1 MGLSIGNRLEW
12 VKQSEIR
19 NMSIECEKHGGIN
32 LSQGVCDLEVPSIV
46 AHGAKQAIDDGINA
60 YTRYDGLNELREAI
74 AKRQK
79 AFSGMEVDPEKEI
92 VVSSGATGAL
102 FSAFFALLSAG
113 DEVILFE
120 PYYGYHA
127 INLVSTLAVPVYVR
141 MTPPD
146 WTFSR
151 EDLDKVL
158 TEKTKAILINTPGN
172 PSGKVFAMEELKI
185 IADFAIEND
194 LFVFTDEIYEYFV
207 YDGLKH
213 IPPASL
219 PGMRERTIM
228 VSGLSKTY
236 SITGWRVGY
245 VICDAR
251 WPTAIGYFSDMLYAC
266 APAPLQMGVAMGLK
280 QLGPEFYD
288 NISKEYQKKR
298 DRICDAL
305 HTAGLTPFIPQ
316 GAYYVLC
323 DISGVPGSSGKE
335 KVMHLL
341 DQTKVASVP
350 GEAFYH
356 DDAGENLTRFCFA
369 KEDAVLDEA
378 CRRLESY
385 GKKNEGRSK

>member
-1 MGLSIGNRLEW
+1 MSLSIGNRLEW
-12 VKQSEIR
+12 VRQSEIR
-19 NMSIECEKHGGIN
+19 NMSIECEKYGGLN
-32 LSQGVCDLEVPSIV
+32 LSQGVCDLEVPPIV
-46 AHGAKQAIDDGINA
+46 IKGAQQAIDDGYNS
-60 YTRYDGLNELREAI
+60 YTRYDGLDEIRKAI

-79 AFSGMEVDPEKEI
+79 TFSGMEVDPEKEI

-102 FSAFFALLSAG
+102 YSALYALLSAG
-113 DEVILFE
+113 DEVIVFE
-120 PYYGYHA
+120 PYYGYHT

-141 MTPPD
+141 MRPPD

-151 EDLDKVL
+151 ADLDKIR

-172 PSGKVFAMEELKI
+172 PSGKVFAREELEMI
-185 IADFAIEND
+185 SDFACEND

-207 YDGLKH
+207 YDGRKH

-236 SITGWRVGY
+236 SITGWRIGY
-245 VICDAR
+245 CICDAR
-251 WPTAIGYFSDMLYAC
+251 WSTAIGYFSDMIYAC
-266 APAPLQMGVAMGLK
+266 APAPLQMGAARGLM
-280 QLGPEFYD
+280 QLGPEFYE
-288 NISKEYQKKR
+288 NISKDYQKKR
-298 DRICDAL
+298 DRICQAL
-305 HTAGLTPFIPQ
+305 DTAGLAPYVPQ

-323 DISGVPGSSGKE
+323 DISKIPGDSGKE
-335 KVMHLL
+335 KAMYLL
-341 DQTKVASVP
+341 KKIKVASVP

-378 CRRLESY
+378 CRRIESL
-385 GKKNEGRSK
+385 

>member
-1 MGLSIGNRLEW
+1 MSLTTGNRLKW

-46 AHGAKQAIDDGINA
+46 TQGAKQAIDDGVNA

-74 AKRQK
+74 SKRQNT
-79 AFSGMEVDPEKEI
+79 FSGMDVDPDNEI

-102 FSAFFALLSAG
+102 FSAFLALLNAG

-151 EDLDKVL
+151 EDLDNVV

-172 PSGKVFAMEELKI
+172 PSGKVFTIEELKTI
-185 IADFAIEND
+185 SEFAIEND

-207 YDGLKH
+207 YDDREH
-213 IPPASL
+213 IPLASL

-245 VICDAR
+245 VICDAK
-251 WPTAIGYFSDMLYAC
+251 WSTAIGYFSDMLYAC
-266 APAPLQMGVAMGLK
+266 APAPLQMGAAMGLMH
-280 QLGPEFYD
+280 LDPGFYD

-305 HTAGLTPFIPQ
+305 NTAGLTPFVPQ

-323 DISGVPGSSGKE
+323 DISGIPGSSGRK

-341 DQTKVASVP
+341 EEIKVASVP

-356 DDAGENLTRFCFA
+356 DAAGENLTRFCFA

-378 CRRLESY
+378 CRRIESY
-385 GKKNEGRSK
+385 GRKSR

>member
-1 MGLSIGNRLEW
+1 MGLSIGNRIEW
-12 VKQSEIR
+12 VRQSEIR
-19 NMSIECEKHGGIN
+19 NMSIECEKYGGIN

-46 AHGAKQAIDDGINA
+46 AQKAKQAIDDGINA
-60 YTRYDGLNELREAI
+60 YTRYDGLGELRAAI

-79 AFSGMEVDPEKEI
+79 AFSGMEIDPDNEI

-102 FSAFFALLSAG
+102 FSAFYALLSAG

-127 INLVSTLAVPVYVR
+127 INLVSTLAVPVFVR
-141 MTPPD
+141 MTPPG
-146 WTFSR
+146 WTFVR

-158 TEKTKAILINTPGN
+158 NAKTKAILINTPGN
-172 PSGKVFAMEELKI
+172 PSGKVFSMKELEI
-185 IADFAIEND
+185 IADFACENE

-219 PGMRERTIM
+219 PDMRKRTIM

-236 SITGWRVGY
+236 SITGWRIGY
-245 VICDAR
+245 VICDAK
-251 WPTAIGYFSDMLYAC
+251 WSKAIGYFSDMLYAC
-266 APAPLQMGVAMGLK
+266 APAPLQMGVASGLM
-280 QLGPEFYD
+280 QLEPEFYD

-298 DRICDAL
+298 NRICDAL
-305 HTAGLTPFIPQ
+305 ATAGLTPYVPQ

-323 DISGVPGSSGKE
+323 DISGIAGGTGKE

-341 DQTKVASVP
+341 KQIKVASVP
-350 GEAFYH
+350 GEAFFH

-369 KEDAVLDEA
+369 KEDEVLDEA
-378 CRRLESY
+378 CRRLESF
-385 GKKNEGRSK
+385 G